1 MNSSLNLDTFLF
13 HLKLFTTSFWNI
25 THPYKSFASNYM
37 RYDDSMFLLK
47 FFVYLLFAFEYLC
60 IVWHI
65 SPLTHF
71 STIINISLFV
81 NNSNFIPVFFK
92 QAIKMSNYSV
102 SLSVIISMLLL
113 FLHIVR
119 ISSESLEDMKLI
131 IIINWL
137 FHSVWVL

>member
-47 FFVYLLFAFEYLC
+47 FFIYLLFAFEYLC

-81 NNSNFIPVFFK
+81 NNSNFFPVFFK
-92 QAIKMSNYSV
+92 QACQASPGADKNEQLFCFIIHHNFYVIAFSTHSKNFIRIFRRYETNY
-102 SLSVIISMLLL
+102 
-113 FLHIVR
+113 HY
-119 ISSESLEDMKLI
+119 
-131 IIINWL
+131 
-137 FHSVWVL
+137 